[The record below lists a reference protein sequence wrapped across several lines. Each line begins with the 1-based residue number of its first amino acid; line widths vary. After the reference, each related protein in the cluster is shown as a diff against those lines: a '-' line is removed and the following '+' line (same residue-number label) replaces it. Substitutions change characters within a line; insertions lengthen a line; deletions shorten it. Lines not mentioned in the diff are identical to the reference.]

1 MRDLIKDNNNYYL
14 SRRAT
19 SKYQA
24 RMVAR

>member
-1 MRDLIKDNNNYYL
+1 MRDLIKYNNKYL

-24 RMVAR
+24 RTVAR